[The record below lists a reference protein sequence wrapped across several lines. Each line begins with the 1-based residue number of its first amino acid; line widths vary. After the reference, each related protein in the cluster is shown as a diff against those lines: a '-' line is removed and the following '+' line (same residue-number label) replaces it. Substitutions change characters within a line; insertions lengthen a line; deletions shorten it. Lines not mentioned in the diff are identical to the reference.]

1 MKKKFIYYSDL
12 FLKTS
17 YIKNKKSTYSTYQYI
32 IHKHIN
38 PYFADYTVDKINIES
53 VILFTDSLLSS
64 GLNNK
69 SIKDILVLLHE
80 IFRLANIYIDIPYP
94 KVIKKEIKTFSFKE
108 QYLLEKELLDNITPI
123 KLGIYLTLYTG
134 IRVGE
139 LCALRINDID
149 INSRTLFIKKTL
161 SRVVDSSSKKKTR
174 VIIDSPKTIHSI
186 REIPIPS
193 FIISYI
199 KDIHYQDNSYFLT
212 NMNHYLEPR
221 ALSYHYR
228 KILKKINVPYYN
240 FHVLRHT
247 FATRCI
253 NEGADPKTLSEILGH
268 SSVRI
273 TLERYVHPNYKN
285 KECLINK
292 IKPLFH

>member
-53 VILFTDSLLSS
+53 VILFTDNLLSS

-253 NEGADPKTLSEILGH
+253 ENGINPVVLQKILGH
-268 SSVRI
+268 SDINVTLNTYTSVFD
-273 TLERYVHPNYKN
+273 EF
-285 KECLINK
+285 K
-292 IKPLFH
+292 ISEFDKMNAIF